1 MNCRTLTC
9 RKSGSTLGRSAGKGT
24 RQAWGRHQHICPSM
38 DEIAAA
44 IDGIG
49 SITAITEAKFE
60 QRVEIWRKWV
70 MQEKGHEDLVI
81 LKYSNNVIDYQ

>member
-1 MNCRTLTC
+1 
-9 RKSGSTLGRSAGKGT
+9 
-24 RQAWGRHQHICPSM
+24 M